1 MTYHQLLLYA
11 LSTCIHCKHAKE
23 FLNNHGIK
31 YDITH
36 VDLLND
42 DDRMSAME
50 EILKYNPNLSFPTL
64 IIDNGKHVIV
74 GFRED
79 DYKWLC

>member
-1 MTYHQLLLYA
+1 M
-11 LSTCIHCKHAKE
+11 
-23 FLNNHGIK
+23 
-31 YDITH
+31 
-36 VDLLND
+36 DLLND

-79 DYKWLC
+79 DYKGLC

>member
-50 EILKYNPNLSFPTL
+50 EILK
-64 IIDNGKHVIV
+64 
-74 GFRED
+74 
-79 DYKWLC
+79 